1 MKNDISFHA
10 LFVRHSVIR
19 SIQCLLILSSL
30 PCISSCIKDDLQ
42 SCPPLQIDISV
53 KDKNYFNVDNVSLES
68 PKSES
73 LAFHEYVP
81 TLYYSLRNEAT
92 GEIIEE
98 QEVFNVTDNNP
109 THSVTFCE
117 CLPFG
122 KYVLTVWGGLDNN
135 TSLTDQSLT
144 NILHVNQTEGH
155 HVYLVHDTLVYNMQN
170 THYNVALERVT
181 GKLLIQIINLPPTVR
196 YADRSVNQ
204 IYERVTHQFKYIN
217 PITVR
222 KQDSW
227 NTAPNI
233 ILSTILAP
241 STGEHQS
248 NVHLN
253 LYDGTDQAI
262 PALTPKDVKI
272 TMKRNELTSLRYVY
286 DEEKEDFNIY
296 VLNNDTWELIY
307 NLDID

>member
-1 MKNDISFHA
+1 MKNIISSCE

-19 SIQCLLILSSL
+19 SIQCLLILSFL
-30 PCISSCIKDDLQ
+30 PFISSCIRDDLP
-42 SCPPLQIDISV
+42 SCPPLQVDISV

-73 LAFHEYVP
+73 LIFRKYVP
-81 TLYYSLRNEAT
+81 TLYYSLRNEVT

-98 QEVFNVTDNNP
+98 QGVFNVTDNNP
-109 THSVTFCE
+109 THSITFCE

-122 KYVLTVWGGLDNN
+122 KYVLTVWGGLTDN

-144 NILHVNQTEGH
+144 NILHNNQMEGYD
-155 HVYLVHDTLVYNMQN
+155 VYLVHDTLVYDMQN
-170 THYNVALERVT
+170 TRYNVALERAT
-181 GKLLIQIINLPPTVR
+181 GKLLMQIINLPSTVR
-196 YADRSVNQ
+196 YADHSVNQ

-227 NTAPNI
+227 DTTPDI

-241 STGEHQS
+241 STGEHQA

-253 LYDGTDQAI
+253 LYDETDQTI
-262 PALTPKDVKI
+262 PVLTPKDVKI
-272 TMKRNELTSLRYVY
+272 NMKRNELTSLRYVY

>member
-1 MKNDISFHA
+1 MPYRE

-30 PCISSCIKDDLQ
+30 PFISSCIRDDLQ
-42 SCPPLQIDISV
+42 SCPPLQVDISV

-73 LAFHEYVP
+73 LAFREYVP

-98 QEVFNVTDNNP
+98 QGVFNVTDNNP
-109 THSVTFCE
+109 THSITFCE

-122 KYVLTVWGGLDNN
+122 KYVLTVWGGLADN

-144 NILHVNQTEGH
+144 DILHANQTEGH
-155 HVYLVHDTLVYNMQN
+155 DVYLVHDTLVYDMQN
-170 THYNVALERVT
+170 TRYNVALERTT
-181 GKLLIQIINLPPTVR
+181 GKLLMQIINLPPTVR
-196 YADRSVNQ
+196 YADHSVNQ

-227 NTAPNI
+227 NTAPDI

-253 LYDGTDQAI
+253 LYDETDQTT
-262 PALTPKDVKI
+262 PVLTPKDVKI

-296 VLNNDTWELIY
+296 ILNNDTWELIY

>member
-1 MKNDISFHA
+1 M
-10 LFVRHSVIR
+10 
-19 SIQCLLILSSL
+19 
-30 PCISSCIKDDLQ
+30 
-42 SCPPLQIDISV
+42 DISV

-73 LAFHEYVP
+73 LIFRKYVP
-81 TLYYSLRNEAT
+81 TLYYSLRNEVT

-98 QEVFNVTDNNP
+98 QGVFNVTDNNP
-109 THSVTFCE
+109 THSITFCE

-122 KYVLTVWGGLDNN
+122 KYVLTVWGGLTDN

-144 NILHVNQTEGH
+144 NILHNNQMEGYD
-155 HVYLVHDTLVYNMQN
+155 VYLVHDTLVYDMQN
-170 THYNVALERVT
+170 TRYNVALERAT
-181 GKLLIQIINLPPTVR
+181 GKLLMQIINLPSTVR
-196 YADRSVNQ
+196 YADHSVNQ

-227 NTAPNI
+227 DTTPDI

-241 STGEHQS
+241 STGEHQA

-253 LYDGTDQAI
+253 LYDETDQTI

-272 TMKRNELTSLRYVY
+272 NMKRNELTSLRYVY